1 MLNQRFGIELEY
13 NSFSEN
19 QDENKLPLGILEAAN
34 ILIES
39 INKNVYVSNW
49 HTTVGN
55 DYWILKPDSS
65 CGFEICSPILKNNKN
80 LIEIKKIIKAIRK
93 KGIFLSDK
101 RCSYHI
107 HFELNNTTNN
117 FLSNLIISW
126 VRLELFFFSL
136 LPNLRKQTNY
146 AQMLSLSPLFFFNK
160 EQGLD
165 SFIINQDMV
174 VNYIKDYK
182 FYSINLYHFKKSNR
196 NTIEFRIMD
205 SSACLNE
212 EYAYY
217 WILLFN
223 KFMEV
228 CNNINYFNNGI
239 LDLNYVK
246 WLSTEEAFDFLKI
259 SKDSKIFNFCK
270 SRFYNYSLDTNDLK
284 MSVFK
289 NIFECFTEQ
298 TKKYFEK

>member
-19 QDENKLPLGILEAAN
+19 KEENTLPSGLLEAAN
-34 ILIES
+34 VLVES

-55 DYWILKPDSS
+55 DYWIIKPDSS
-65 CGFEICSPILKNNKN
+65 CGFEICSPILKSKKD
-80 LIEIKKIIKAIRK
+80 LIELKNIIKSIRK
-93 KGIFLSDK
+93 KGIFLADK
-101 RCSYHI
+101 KCSFHI
-107 HFELNNTTNN
+107 HFELNNISND
-117 FLSNLIISW
+117 FLSNLIVSW
-126 VRLELFFFSL
+126 IRLELFFFSL
-136 LPNLRKQTNY
+136 LPNSRKQTNY
-146 AQMLSLSPLFFFNK
+146 AQMLSLSSLFFYNQEK
-160 EQGLD
+160 GLEN
-165 SFIINQDMV
+165 FIINQDMII
-174 VNYIKDYK
+174 NHIKDYK

-196 NTIEFRIMD
+196 KTIEFRIMD

-223 KFMEV
+223 KFMES
-228 CNNINYFNNGI
+228 CKNINYFINGN
-239 LDLNYVK
+239 LNFDYLK
-246 WLSTEEAFDFLKI
+246 WLNFEDSLSFLNIK
-259 SKDSKIFNFCK
+259 KDSKIFNFCK
-270 SRFYNYSLDTNDLK
+270 SRFYNYSLNNADLN

-289 NIFECFTEQ
+289 NIFECFSRQ